1 MTEKNAILLG
11 SDTELFVMNPE
22 TGKMSSV
29 AGVLGADKFN
39 KKTVAEDVRIQEDN
53 VLIEWDINPHNKI
66 DSFISNIE
74 TAHALSKEE
83 ANKVGLQVVEGVCSH
98 IYTEEDLKS
107 FHKDAF
113 LFGCEPSFNALTGAM
128 NEKPVSKNIGL
139 RTAGG
144 HIHFGYSHIR
154 GVSQHSNQVLGVMC
168 DYFLGLPSL
177 TLDTDTQ
184 RRELYGKA
192 GEVRFKNYGVEY
204 RTLSNFWTF
213 NKDNIKFIWDQCQKA
228 YTHLAND
235 TFMEIVS
242 IISPEEVQAVINR
255 NDKKLAE
262 QYIKLIKIC

>member
-1 MTEKNAILLG
+1 MSNENAILLG
-11 SDTELFVMNPE
+11 SDTELFVMNPQ

-39 KKTVAEDVRIQEDN
+39 KKAVASDVRIQEDN
-53 VLIEWDINPHNKI
+53 VLIEWDINPHNNL
-66 DSFISNIE
+66 DSFLTNIE
-74 TAHALSKEE
+74 SAHSLSKEE
-83 ANKVGLQVVEGVCSH
+83 ANKFNLQIVDGVCSH
-98 IYTEEDLKS
+98 IYTEEDLKT

-128 NEKPVSKNIGL
+128 NEKPESKNVGL

-144 HIHFGYSHIR
+144 HIHFGYNHIQE
-154 GVSQHSNQVLGVMC
+154 VTQQSNQILGVMC

-177 TLDTDTQ
+177 LLDTDTQ

-192 GEVRFKNYGVEY
+192 GEVRFKEYGVEY

-213 NKDNIKFIWDQCQKA
+213 DKTNIKFVWDQCQKA
-228 YTHLAND
+228 YSRLSNNS
-235 TFMEIVS
+235 FMEIVS

-255 NDKKLAE
+255 NDKKMAE
-262 QYIKLIKIC
+262 QYIKLIKAC